1 MAETAK
7 KTTPKG
13 MEGVEAIMNGDRV
26 MDVATGSRKAPEAPY
41 EMIGDSDSPTPT
53 AESYAQETA
62 PRPKETR
69 SDSKTPKYDE
79 KAFEAYVSK
88 HGKLKTFEATLA
100 AFFAYELAAAKRA
113 MAKLK
118 SPKRIIQNAARVG
131 GGKGKKSR
139 KSRER
144 KSRQDDEQD
153 G

>member
-7 KTTPKG
+7 KAAPKG

-26 MDVATGSRKAPEAPY
+26 MDVATGSKKAPEAPY

-53 AESYAQETA
+53 AESYAKETA
-62 PRPKETR
+62 PRPDPREK
-69 SDSKTPKYDE
+69 KGPKYDE

-131 GGKGKKSR
+131 GGKGKSR
-139 KSRER
+139 KSGKER
-144 KSRQDDEQD
+144 KSGQDDE
-153 G
+153 